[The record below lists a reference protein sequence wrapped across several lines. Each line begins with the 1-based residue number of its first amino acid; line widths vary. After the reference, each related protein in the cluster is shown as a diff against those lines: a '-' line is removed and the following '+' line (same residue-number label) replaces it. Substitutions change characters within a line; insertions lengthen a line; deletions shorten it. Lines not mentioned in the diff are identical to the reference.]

1 MNCARDWRWGEGGL
15 SAIDASAL
23 ATRTHSLVARSR
35 WGPRHMQPHAAAAA
49 STINSENVR
58 FPRQRR
64 RISGEAATPAAEAA
78 AAVAHRWNNNIL
90 RGTQHR
96 ANTITY
102 TRQPFPSSH
111 RREGPVLFRTRKSQ
125 THTHAHGFVFAH
137 ARYARGYRY
146 IWLLRVHRP
155 CPLQTHTQHSR
166 THTRSHAREHTTRER
181 IECKHISHILHTR
194 IASQTHICM

>member
-1 MNCARDWRWGEGGL
+1 MP
-15 SAIDASAL
+15 S
-23 ATRTHSLVARSR
+23 TRVHSLREHTLSSHVAR
-35 WGPRHMQPHAAAAA
+35 WGPRHMQPHAAAAT

-64 RISGEAATPAAEAA
+64 RISGEAATPAA

-111 RREGPVLFRTRKSQ
+111 RREGPVLFRTRKSH
-125 THTHAHGFVFAH
+125 THTHMASYLHTRGMRVGTVTYGCFAYIALAH
-137 ARYARGYRY
+137 YK
-146 IWLLRVHRP
+146 
-155 CPLQTHTQHSR
+155 HTQHSR

>member
-125 THTHAHGFVFAH
+125 T
-137 ARYARGYRY
+137 
-146 IWLLRVHRP
+146 L
-155 CPLQTHTQHSR
+155 
-166 THTRSHAREHTTRER
+166 THTRTWLRICTRKVCAWVPLHMAASRTSPLPITNTHTTFAYT
-181 IECKHISHILHTR
+181 HTFTCQR
-194 IASQTHICM
+194 THNTRAY